1 MEIHSYKEE
10 DDNYSVFVL
19 IPNFLTAEE
28 QELYFQH
35 LKNIDDWK
43 SGEISGKI
51 AKDVLDI
58 MIETGESASQIVENK
73 GLKQAEHDRITKMK
87 DKLNTLRNEL
97 LQEVMLAERCKNIKL
112 V

>member
-1 MEIHSYKEE
+1 MKEGKNRCKTIKNRAEKKACNDESRAAVEAEVYDTVKNIKEE
-10 DDNYSVFVL
+10 
-19 IPNFLTAEE
+19 IER
-28 QELYFQH
+28 
-35 LKNIDDWK
+35 LKTTQ
-43 SGEISGKI
+43 
-51 AKDVLDI
+51 L
-58 MIETGESASQIVENK
+58 ENK